1 MHSHVRSL
9 LMLTFVIGG
18 VVACASPD
26 TSVMMKVTG
35 PPTPTF
41 DHIKATDST
50 LAETNEEYSDAAP
63 VLTRT
68 VPLAAD
74 LVTTATIGKAGGELR
89 IDAAGVRV
97 VFPAG
102 ALRTS
107 VTITMTAVAGS
118 LVAYDF
124 QPHGTQFYQPVMIQQ
139 DVATTSAAAETQP
152 RLMYGGYYGTSLDSS
167 FVDAS
172 RTKIKVLQTQLGYL
186 DVGKKQIKIFVGHFS
201 GYALATKSGSP

>member
-1 MHSHVRSL
+1 
-9 LMLTFVIGG
+9 
-18 VVACASPD
+18 
-26 TSVMMKVTG
+26 
-35 PPTPTF
+35 
-41 DHIKATDST
+41 
-50 LAETNEEYSDAAP
+50 
-63 VLTRT
+63 
-68 VPLAAD
+68 
-74 LVTTATIGKAGGELR
+74 
-89 IDAAGVRV
+89 
-97 VFPAG
+97 
-102 ALRTS
+102 
-107 VTITMTAVAGS
+107 MTAVAGS